1 MVDDDLEREEE
12 KYFADIK
19 KNKGIRLVT
28 VLKSKDSETEK
39 KDMTFD
45 IKKETKKHKELKFS
59 GGDNEGLTFIAVK
72 IK

>member
-45 IKKETKKHKELKFS
+45 IKKETKKHKELKKGKDSLF
-59 GGDNEGLTFIAVK
+59 
-72 IK
+72 